1 MNEEL
6 IAAFDAVADAAHEV
20 IERISE
26 ALSGLLP
33 PVIMVMEKSEPAP
46 PRPRWKPVRY
56 IRVNDRRTDRR
67 PPVHYIR
74 NVLPPNKKKDRR
86 MKREGD

>member
-1 MNEEL
+1 MMNEEL

-33 PVIMVMEKSEPAP
+33 PVIMVMEESEPAP
-46 PRPRWKPVRY
+46 PRPHWKPVRD

-67 PPVHYIR
+67 SPVHHVR
-74 NVLPPNKKKDRR
+74 NALPNMRKDRR
-86 MKREGD
+86 TRREGD